1 MVPDTASVAGYK
13 RLQDADTN
21 MQKLEQLQY
30 ESNTWK
36 RLLAFM
42 MDENIYLKN
51 RLSEVLKENFD
62 KGLLDEME
70 YFQGRFVKEDESVS
84 LLRNDIATLDKLLR
98 RDLFA
103 DGSLLAKAN
112 KKMKE
117 IRNNMLLSEAKFSKL
132 KSEFNAFLAANL

>member
-13 RLQDADTN
+13 KLQDADTN